1 MKADQIIKNAKIYTS
16 DKDMP
21 LASALAVKDGRFVY
35 VGDEAGLSEYEG
47 EVRDLGGR
55 FIMPDLIDSHVHVTM
70 GAGFEHTDLGS
81 FVECD
86 SKQGALDFIADYIR
100 QNPGRKRYGFL
111 LERKFLHDEDITKED
126 LDAVCPDG
134 EIVVL
139 EGEAHSVWVN
149 SKVLKRHGITD
160 DTPDPIPGLSYYVRK
175 DGHVTGNVFEAAA
188 EMPFLLDEALDLSDE
203 QLDAALMRW
212 IHFSVDHGVS
222 AVFDAGIPECNELH
236 ERIYDRLREM
246 DMQEK
251 LPVYIDGCYVITQPR
266 QVPEAIRELLRFRDK
281 YDTEHLKV
289 HTLKIFNDGTLKIHT
304 AALVTPYED
313 TREKGVAAFNG
324 DQIADL
330 LLELNKEG
338 LDLHLH
344 TVGEGASRNV
354 LDGVE
359 RARKKL
365 GDSYRVKV
373 TCAHLELQDDADLPR
388 FAKLGV
394 NANYTP
400 WWHAGNMGGRPFE
413 TWRTLF
419 GEKRALSMYRC
430 KSVWDTGANV
440 TWSSDDIHYEDF
452 TGWNPYLCMEV
463 GMTRWITE
471 KTKAND
477 FDRTIE
483 AYPPVSEQMS
493 IEEMILGYTINGA
506 RQLGIEARKGSIE
519 AGKDADYLVFDHDL
533 LTAEHEGFSHIL
545 PQEVYFGGRKMTIS

>member
-1 MKADQIIKNAKIYTS
+1 
-16 DKDMP
+16 
-21 LASALAVKDGRFVY
+21 
-35 VGDEAGLSEYEG
+35 
-47 EVRDLGGR
+47 
-55 FIMPDLIDSHVHVTM
+55 
-70 GAGFEHTDLGS
+70 
-81 FVECD
+81 
-86 SKQGALDFIADYIR
+86 
-100 QNPGRKRYGFL
+100 
-111 LERKFLHDEDITKED
+111 
-126 LDAVCPDG
+126 
-134 EIVVL
+134 
-139 EGEAHSVWVN
+139 
-149 SKVLKRHGITD
+149 
-160 DTPDPIPGLSYYVRK
+160 
-175 DGHVTGNVFEAAA
+175 
-188 EMPFLLDEALDLSDE
+188 
-203 QLDAALMRW
+203 MRW

-246 DMQEK
+246 DMQGK

>member
-1 MKADQIIKNAKIYTS
+1 MLFVIRHRLIALTWKEAKDMKADQIIKNAKIYTS

-86 SKQGALDFIADYIR
+86 SKQGALDFMADYIR

-246 DMQEK
+246 DMQGK

-313 TREKGVAAFNG
+313 THEKGVAAFNG

-359 RARKKL
+359 RA
-365 GDSYRVKV
+365 S
-373 TCAHLELQDDADLPR
+373 
-388 FAKLGV
+388 
-394 NANYTP
+394 
-400 WWHAGNMGGRPFE
+400 
-413 TWRTLF
+413 WRTLF

>member
-1 MKADQIIKNAKIYTS
+1 M
-16 DKDMP
+16 
-21 LASALAVKDGRFVY
+21 
-35 VGDEAGLSEYEG
+35 
-47 EVRDLGGR
+47 
-55 FIMPDLIDSHVHVTM
+55 
-70 GAGFEHTDLGS
+70 
-81 FVECD
+81 
-86 SKQGALDFIADYIR
+86 
-100 QNPGRKRYGFL
+100 
-111 LERKFLHDEDITKED
+111 
-126 LDAVCPDG
+126 
-134 EIVVL
+134 
-139 EGEAHSVWVN
+139 
-149 SKVLKRHGITD
+149 
-160 DTPDPIPGLSYYVRK
+160 
-175 DGHVTGNVFEAAA
+175 
-188 EMPFLLDEALDLSDE
+188 
-203 QLDAALMRW
+203 
-212 IHFSVDHGVS
+212 
-222 AVFDAGIPECNELH
+222 
-236 ERIYDRLREM
+236 
-246 DMQEK
+246 
-251 LPVYIDGCYVITQPR
+251 
-266 QVPEAIRELLRFRDK
+266 
-281 YDTEHLKV
+281 
-289 HTLKIFNDGTLKIHT
+289 
-304 AALVTPYED
+304 
-313 TREKGVAAFNG
+313 
-324 DQIADL
+324 
-330 LLELNKEG
+330 
-338 LDLHLH
+338 
-344 TVGEGASRNV
+344 

-400 WWHAGNMGGRPFE
+400 WWHAGNMGGYPFE